1 MPVNQCLE
9 KLMSDYGD
17 TIFRMCFLY
26 LRDYQLAEDATQETF
41 IKAMTSYEKFEHRS
55 SEKTWLTRIAINCCK
70 NIMRTNWFQIVKNNI
85 IESDGNVSDNLIN
98 DFIEKNSISNAIL
111 KLDLGDRK
119 LIILYYYQELSIKD
133 IAVISATSENTV
145 NQRLFRAR
153 KRLKKI
159 LMEDGYDYAYQES
172 D

>member
-70 NIMRTNWFQIVKNNI
+70 NIMRTNWFQIIKNNI

>member
-1 MPVNQCLE
+1 
-9 KLMSDYGD
+9 MSDYGD

-70 NIMRTNWFQIVKNNI
+70 NIMRTNCFQIIKNNI

>member
-1 MPVNQCLE
+1 
-9 KLMSDYGD
+9 MSDYGD

>member
-70 NIMRTNWFQIVKNNI
+70 NIMRTNWFQIIKNNI

-98 DFIEKNSISNAIL
+98 DFIEKNSFSNAIL

>member
-70 NIMRTNWFQIVKNNI
+70 NIMRTNWFQIIKNNI

-159 LMEDGYDYAYQES
+159 LMEDGYDYAYQE
-172 D
+172 